1 MIVVMISKLDFT
13 LLKRFVVSISIL
25 FVTIFTTLNAS
36 ADHFTSEKY
45 QGLNKDL
52 LQKMW
57 DEQLTLINQTQ
68 KEEKKRIFYTGFAL
82 WGGVKNGH

>member
-1 MIVVMISKLDFT
+1 MIAVMISKLDFT

-25 FVTIFTTLNAS
+25 FVTIFTTLNAN

-45 QGLNKDL
+45 QSLNKDL

-57 DEQLTLINQTQ
+57 DEQLTLMNQTQ
-68 KEEKKRIFYTGFAL
+68 KDKKSEFFTPASLFGE
-82 WGGVKNGH
+82 VKNGH